1 MAERMSRWPRVST
14 LVAPAGNAD
23 ARVEGVAL
31 AGVRILVGLLWLYNV
46 VWKQPP
52 DFGKAAGNGL
62 YQFTSDAVDHPVFPP
77 YSYVVE
83 HLVLRHFQPFGWMV
97 LGVETTL
104 AVLLLTGTL
113 VRLAALV
120 GVAQSVAIALS
131 VVHTPGEWPWS
142 YWMMIGIHV
151 VLFATAAGRV
161 AAVDAVRAEPVGA
174 AARSRARRLVLGW
187 GVVVCVAAVMALGKG
202 FLNPSGAR
210 LGGPGFSVSLGSY
223 NLLGSLVLLTV
234 GVLMIAAAV
243 ADRPVLAALGA
254 GLGLMAAASLYVQL
268 GFSDPLLGGSNTS
281 AAFFISAAVVALAAR
296 SRLGPRPPTLTLEE
310 ASHGAHRQA

>member
-1 MAERMSRWPRVST
+1 MAEQMSRRPRVST
-14 LVAPAGNAD
+14 LLAPAVNAD
-23 ARVEGVAL
+23 ARVEGVVL

-46 VWKQPP
+46 AWKRPP
-52 DFGKAAGNGL
+52 DFGQDAGNGL
-62 YQFTSDAVDHPVFPP
+62 YRFTSDAVDHPVFPP
-77 YSYVVE
+77 YSYLVE
-83 HLVLRHFQPFGWMV
+83 HLVLPHFQTFGWMV

-113 VRLAALV
+113 VRLAALA
-120 GVAQSVAIALS
+120 GVAQSLAIALS
-131 VVHTPGEWPWS
+131 VAHTPGEWPWS

-151 VLFATAAGRV
+151 VLLGTAAGRV

-174 AARSRARRLVLGW
+174 AARSGARRLLLGW
-187 GVVVCVAAVMALGKG
+187 GVVVGLAAVVALVMALGED

-234 GVLMIAAAV
+234 GVLMIAAVV

-281 AAFFISAAVVALAAR
+281 AAFFISAAVVAFAAR
-296 SRLGPRPPTLTLEE
+296 SRLGPSPTD
-310 ASHGAHRQA
+310 H